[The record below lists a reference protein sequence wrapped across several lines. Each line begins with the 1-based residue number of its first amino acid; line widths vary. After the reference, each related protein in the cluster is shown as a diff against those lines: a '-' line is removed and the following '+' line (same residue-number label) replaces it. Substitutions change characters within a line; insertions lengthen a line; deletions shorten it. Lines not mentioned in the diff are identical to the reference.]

1 MTTFISQQ
9 NIDKQRLSIFL
20 RDLAGDVKVNLK
32 HMIEDNI
39 INEEKMWEEINGI
52 SISPKKEFNIIKI
65 WLRNDTQT
73 FKSLVKEI
81 NPYFSKN
88 SKYKK

>member
-32 HMIEDNI
+32 HMIEDLDKEKALEILNKI
-39 INEEKMWEEINGI
+39 SKGEKPIPGSYRGRVNNEPENNRTTLMD
-52 SISPKKEFNIIKI
+52 
-65 WLRNDTQT
+65 L
-73 FKSLVKEI
+73 
-81 NPYFSKN
+81 KN
-88 SKYKK
+88 A